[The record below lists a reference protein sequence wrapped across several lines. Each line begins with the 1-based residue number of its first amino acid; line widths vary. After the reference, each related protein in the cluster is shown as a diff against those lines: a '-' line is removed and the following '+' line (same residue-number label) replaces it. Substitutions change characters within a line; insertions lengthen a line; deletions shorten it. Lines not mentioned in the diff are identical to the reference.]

1 LPVFAYNLAHALP
14 YLCRRQEATMGV
26 IELMAIG
33 NPVPDMTLTMGSAVE
48 IALPMLAV
56 LGVAA
61 FGIWRA
67 IPSRSRV
74 PALQLVLA
82 EGR

>member
-26 IELMAIG
+26 IEFMAIG
-33 NPVPDMTLTMGSAVE
+33 SPIPDTTLTMGSALG
-48 IALPMLAV
+48 IALPLLAV

-61 FGIWRA
+61 FGIWMA
-67 IPSRSRV
+67 IPSRLRAPV
-74 PALQLVLA
+74 LRLVHA